1 MRQTIASKTPRIEVV
16 DALRGFAVMAIL
28 LVHNL
33 EHFIFPV
40 YPDAAS
46 QPGWLNILDEGVFSV
61 IFSLFAGKAYAIF
74 ALLFGLT
81 FYIQYTNQQK
91 KGKDF
96 GYRFLWRLLLLG
108 GFATLNAAFFPAGDV
123 LLLFCVVGIFLFIVR
138 KWSDRTVFILA
149 IFLLLQ
155 PVEWY
160 HYVMNLF
167 NPAHSLPDLGVGQM
181 YGEVAEY
188 TKEGDFWKFIW
199 GNVTLG
205 QKASLFWAI
214 GAGRFLQT
222 AGLFLLGMLIG
233 RKQLFVASEATI
245 RFWVK
250 ALIWSAV
257 LFGPLYQLKV
267 QLMDAGQPDMIRQT
281 VGVVMDMWQ
290 KFAFTIVLVASFVL
304 LYQTEKFRK
313 LTADLR
319 FYGKMSLTNYISQS
333 IAGAIIY
340 FPFALYLAPYCGY
353 TVSLLIG
360 FAFFLLQ
367 VRFCKWWLKAHKQGP
382 LESIWHKLTWIR
394 SSAVSMETGCVII
407 HR

>member
-61 IFSLFAGKAYAIF
+61 TFSLFAGKAYAIF

-214 GAGRFLQT
+214 GCRTLPADSRTVSAGNVDRTKATLRCFGGHDPLLGESPDLECRSVWSSLSVESAIDGCRTAGYDTPDGRGSDGYVAKVCFHNSIGRFVRAAISNGEIQ
-222 AGLFLLGMLIG
+222 
-233 RKQLFVASEATI
+233 EADS
-245 RFWVK
+245 RF
-250 ALIWSAV
+250 AV
-257 LFGPLYQLKV
+257 L
-267 QLMDAGQPDMIRQT
+267 
-281 VGVVMDMWQ
+281 W
-290 KFAFTIVLVASFVL
+290 
-304 LYQTEKFRK
+304 
-313 LTADLR
+313 
-319 FYGKMSLTNYISQS
+319 
-333 IAGAIIY
+333 
-340 FPFALYLAPYCGY
+340 
-353 TVSLLIG
+353 
-360 FAFFLLQ
+360 
-367 VRFCKWWLKAHKQGP
+367 
-382 LESIWHKLTWIR
+382 
-394 SSAVSMETGCVII
+394 
-407 HR
+407 